1 MYETFIQV
9 IFGWPAMIVSL
20 LFAIAG
26 ILLKRVSLSV
36 MGAILFL
43 LPGWYLSHY
52 SLVFAV
58 ATICLFGSAYAIQK
72 HKSALAAWLV
82 TPQLITLIALA
93 IVVLN
98 Q

>member
-1 MYETFIQV
+1 MYETLIQAF
-9 IFGWPAMIVSL
+9 FGWPAMIFSL

-36 MGAILFL
+36 MGAILFV
-43 LPGWYLSHY
+43 LPGWYLSQY
-52 SLVFAV
+52 SVVFAL

-72 HKSALAAWLV
+72 HNSALAAWLV
-82 TPQLITLIALA
+82 APQLMVLIALA